1 MEYSFNKMLN
11 DLKIGREIEFDYKGQ
26 HYSIVNGN
34 GKWFFCED
42 KQSVE
47 LCNFEEVNILL
58 DKIKKLILQNEPIE
72 NVIDRK
78 LYTQDTLYIL

>member
-1 MEYSFNKMLN
+1 MEYSFNEMLN

-26 HYSIVNGN
+26 HYSIVNSD
-34 GKWFFCED
+34 GKWFFCEE

-47 LCNFEEVNILL
+47 LCGFEEVNILL

-72 NVIDRK
+72 NIINRK